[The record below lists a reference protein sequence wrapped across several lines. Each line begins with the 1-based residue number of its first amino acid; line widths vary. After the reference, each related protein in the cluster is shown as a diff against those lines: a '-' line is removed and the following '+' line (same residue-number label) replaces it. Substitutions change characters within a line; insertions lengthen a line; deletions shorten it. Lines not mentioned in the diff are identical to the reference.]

1 MNEHEFLRA
10 SLPAEVV
17 AASQERLFDTNLPML
32 QGATDAWDSYRMPE
46 MRLAAQ
52 PTEIVAAI
60 AQSVATEPG
69 VATELGETIAAGA
82 NQSVQGDTTQS
93 HEYIRASTNNDS
105 QKKDEPSNLL
115 VVGVELAAAALLV
128 RFGLKHF
135 AKNGARAVGEVENLT
150 SGVSTKLSGLSSK
163 LSGSSPKS
171 FTHSPI
177 IDAPSK
183 SSSIIDIHPLPRI
196 RTKERDS
203 GPLRV
208 G

>member
-10 SLPAEVV
+10 SLPAEIV

-32 QGATDAWDSYRMPE
+32 QGTTDAWDSYRMPE

-52 PTEIVAAI
+52 PTEVVAAI
-60 AQSVATEPG
+60 AQSVTTEPG
-69 VATELGETIAAGA
+69 EAIAPGA

-128 RFGLKHF
+128 RIGLKHF

-150 SGVSTKLSGLSSK
+150 SGVSAKLSGLSSK
-163 LSGSSPKS
+163 LSGSTPKS
-171 FTHSPI
+171 FTTSPI

-196 RTKERDS
+196 RTKERDA